1 MSKFPAKKPEMSID
15 ILTNWVSIS
24 LALIFALPSLA
35 VFLGIYYGTGNLII
49 GAVLGFGVHFILF
62 AFSGRISQYLNKI
75 MN

>member
-24 LALIFALPSLA
+24 LALIFALPSLG

-49 GAVLGFGVHFILF
+49 GAVLGFGVHFIIF
-62 AFSGRISQYLNKI
+62 TFSVRISKLVLK
-75 MN
+75 

>member
-24 LALIFALPSLA
+24 LALIFALPSLG

-49 GAVLGFGVHFILF
+49 GAVLGFGVHFIIF
-62 AFSGRISQYLNKI
+62 AFSGKISKYLNKI